1 MIKDKRGRI
10 LCERSGK
17 LCYVSLAFTKT
28 EQFKVLGWKIVETPE
43 KKKVGIVVDKN
54 LNPT

>member
-10 LCERSGK
+10 LCELSGK
-17 LCYVSLAFTKT
+17 LCYISPAFTKS

-43 KKKVGIVVDKN
+43 KKNVGIVINKN
-54 LNPT
+54 LKP